1 MRAFKPLPFVLLC
14 LALFAGCGGKSRPAE
29 QLARDLGDRGFCVSV
44 TQDVSP
50 AEMGPD
56 LGSDRIDLLKLD
68 GEPRMAVYVFST
80 AQERDR
86 GVTDWHEYAA
96 TAQFAEDG
104 VPHLFAL
111 NACLLIYCGIDED
124 LLTALSELW
133 QPV

>member
-1 MRAFKPLPFVLLC
+1 MRAFKPLLSVLLC
-14 LALFAGCGGKSRPAE
+14 LVLFAGCGGKSGSAE
-29 QLARDLGDRGFCVSV
+29 QLARNLG
-44 TQDVSP
+44 
-50 AEMGPD
+50 
-56 LGSDRIDLLKLD
+56 
-68 GEPRMAVYVFST
+68 
-80 AQERDR
+80 DR

-133 QPV
+133 QLV